1 MFDQNEPQ
9 SVEYYEKEG
18 PVHRS
23 VKSPHK
29 LLQNNGKST
38 NIYDYLKYVMFHF
51 PMAPTYYAC

>member
-1 MFDQNEPQ
+1 MLDSMEPQ

-29 LLQNNGKST
+29 LLYNNGKT
-38 NIYDYLKYVMFHF
+38 TTVYEYLK
-51 PMAPTYYAC
+51 